1 MPIYEYKCQKCNK
14 IFELFQK
21 VNDKPLKKCDCGGKV
36 NRIFHPPGIV
46 FKGSGFYTTDY
57 RSKEARGK
65 RQEAIKKEPKSK
77 EPKKQEKKTDTKGE
91 KKKTGKDKP

>member
-1 MPIYEYKCQKCNK
+1 MPIYEYKCEKCEK

-36 NRIFHPPGIV
+36 VRIFHPPGIV

-57 RSKEARGK
+57 K
-65 RQEAIKKEPKSK
+65 KKESIPPSKKVEKPKESSAMK
-77 EPKKQEKKTDTKGE
+77 PEKKTESKTKKE
-91 KKKTGKDKP
+91 KSK